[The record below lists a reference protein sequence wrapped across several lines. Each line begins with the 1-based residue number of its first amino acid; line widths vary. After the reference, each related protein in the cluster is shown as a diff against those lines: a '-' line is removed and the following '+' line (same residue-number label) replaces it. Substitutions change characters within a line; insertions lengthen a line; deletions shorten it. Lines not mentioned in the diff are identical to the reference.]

1 MTNLFFSDNAA
12 DAEITGVEGTVAW
25 LPAFSKNLTVNAS
38 FSFLDSEVTVN
49 KTGTDDVRVG
59 DPLPF
64 APELQYSISGR
75 YEWQTTGGLM
85 AHIMPS
91 ISYSDDKYSDLITIN
106 RTLVD
111 DYMLVNLSTGISA
124 EDWGVELYIDNLT
137 DERAE
142 QSRNY
147 IQHQDRATIV
157 RPMTIG
163 IRLSQDF

>member
-1 MTNLFFSDNAA
+1 MS
-12 DAEITGVEGTVAW
+12 GKRQ
-25 LPAFSKNLTVNAS
+25 AFDGAYYAVHKL
-38 FSFLDSEVTVN
+38 L
-49 KTGTDDVRVG
+49 
-59 DPLPF
+59 
-64 APELQYSISGR
+64 
-75 YEWQTTGGLM
+75 
-85 AHIMPS
+85 
-91 ISYSDDKYSDLITIN
+91 DDKYSDLITIN